1 MMLSNLSFPNLIS
14 TVGSLLLRNSVRHA
28 SKKSGTSTANVG
40 GRVRPKHRGIRYND
54 GREVQAG
61 TMLVLQRNLRF
72 HPGLHV
78 GFGRNGT
85 LFALEQGTV
94 VVSCEKM
101 DPNWNHTW
109 VQRFYGSRKGQTI
122 YKKFFNIIPK
132 PQHNRF
138 KLVESI

>member
-1 MMLSNLSFPNLIS
+1 MNTLTFSKLVSNIKTLICHNQ
-14 TVGSLLLRNSVRHA
+14 VRNA

-40 GRVRPKHRGIRYND
+40 GRVRPKHRGIRYNE
-54 GREVQAG
+54 GHWVSAG

-85 LFALEQGTV
+85 LFALESGRVMVT
-94 VVSCEKM
+94 CEKI
-101 DPNWNHTW
+101 DPKWDHTW
-109 VQRFYGSRKGQTI
+109 IQRIYAGRQGQTI
-122 YKKFFNIIPK
+122 YKKFFNILPE

-138 KLVESI
+138 KLVDAI